1 MQEATQNPNLMLTI
15 ENGFPTTFYNI
26 SGNVHLHE
34 GPTLPPDLPAI
45 TPPVN
50 IINTG
55 QDLFVHFVWSES
67 GSLANSF
74 AGWSFECR
82 IFFELMGSG
91 EVGSNPAPVN
101 VAFNTTT
108 NNYSAVITIPDGT
121 LAEGAYKLIA
131 TIVLHDPSGNPTPL
145 AAYDEVGVLQV
156 YG

>member
-1 MQEATQNPNLMLTI
+1 MLTL
-15 ENGFPTTFYNI
+15 ENGFPTALYNI

-34 GPTLPPDLPAI
+34 GPALPPNPPAV

-55 QDLFVHFVWSES
+55 QDLFIHFVWTEN
-67 GSLANSF
+67 GTLANSF

-82 IFFELMGSG
+82 AYLELMGSG
-91 EVGSNPAPVN
+91 EVPANPTPVSVN
-101 VAFNTTT
+101 FNTVT
-108 NNYSAVITIPDGT
+108 NSYNAVISIPAGT

-131 TIVLHDPSGNPTPL
+131 TLVMHDPGGNPTPL
-145 AAYDEVGVLQV
+145 AAYDEIGVLQV